1 MTCFSFALQ
10 VKPERERE
18 KGAVM
23 TLLRSQETAVDRGRA
38 GDRGE
43 SADPGRQCS
52 EDPPDVEASIFFVFL
67 F

>member
-1 MTCFSFALQ
+1 
-10 VKPERERE
+10 
-18 KGAVM
+18 M